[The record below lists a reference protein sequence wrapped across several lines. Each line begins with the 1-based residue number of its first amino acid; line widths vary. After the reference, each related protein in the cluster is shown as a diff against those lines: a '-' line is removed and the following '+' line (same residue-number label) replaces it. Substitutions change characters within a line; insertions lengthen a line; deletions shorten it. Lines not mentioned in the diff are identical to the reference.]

1 MDRRHKKIFVNSE
14 RVAIGSFVAQVSVLI
29 KATYGIERERERE
42 SAVDEPRALTRFKEA
57 RYIET
62 VHCSARNDRVAKCEG
77 QGREEQKERKTRDCV
92 HRTYSNRKSRTDK
105 PVARALLALW
115 PSSVFFFL
123 SRFLFPFISLL
134 RSYVS
139 TILFFRPG
147 L

>member
-1 MDRRHKKIFVNSE
+1 MDRRHKKTFVNSE

-29 KATYGIERERERE
+29 KATYGIERERE